1 MPYDSLLIYAY
12 GGPESMTEVPDFI
25 RSVTGGRVS
34 PERLAEV
41 QAHYAHFGGVSPMNG
56 AIRKF
61 MGLWRNNF
69 RKIPV
74 YFGACF
80 AEPGIEKTLRQMVSD
95 GRRNALVLI
104 PAPFVGY
111 QAAYHEK
118 LAAVRGGM
126 EFCPELTFIPPFSE
140 DRLFLK
146 AQGLAIA
153 ETLWEVFWEEF
164 KEAFEEALGEALN
177 EGASDQT
184 VLLFSVH
191 SLPVSLAQRSG
202 YEAAVRT
209 AFEAVKASCPSLDS
223 FLAWQSAAPGPVP
236 WLEPKTSE
244 MIREIAAK
252 YGPGTRVLLI
262 PFGFPFENM
271 EVVYDLDVEARTL
284 AESLGLTVHRVP
296 TIGWRPEFRAM
307 FFRFFQERSFS

>member
-12 GGPESMTEVPDFI
+12 GGPESMAEVPDFI

-34 PERLAEV
+34 AERLAEV
-41 QAHYAHFGGVSPMNG
+41 QTHYAMFGGVSPMNG
-56 AIRKF
+56 AIREF
-61 MGLWRNNF
+61 MRLWRVEHPEV
-69 RKIPV
+69 PV

-80 AEPGIEKTLRQMVSD
+80 AEPGLEKTLCQMVSD
-95 GRRNALVLI
+95 GRRNTLVLI

-118 LAAVRGGM
+118 LAAVRAGM
-126 EFCPELTFIPPFSE
+126 DFCPELTFIPPFSE
-140 DRLFLK
+140 DPLFLN
-146 AQGLAIA
+146 AQEKVISAGM
-153 ETLWEVFWEEF
+153 TLPESFQESLPSV
-164 KEAFEEALGEALN
+164 KNDAG
-177 EGASDQT
+177 SVVPVKT

-209 AFEAVKASCPSLDS
+209 AFEEVKARFPSVDS
-223 FLAWQSAAPGPVP
+223 YLAWQSAAPGPEP
-236 WLEPKTSE
+236 WLEPKTTE

-252 YGPGTRVLLI
+252 YGSRTRLLLI

-271 EVVYDLDVEARTL
+271 EVVYDLDVESRTL
-284 AESLGLTVHRVP
+284 AESLRLEFLRVP
-296 TIGWRPEFRAM
+296 TIGLMPEFRTM
-307 FFRFFQERSFS
+307 VFRFFQERSFS

>member
-12 GGPESMTEVPDFI
+12 GGPESMNEVPDFI

-34 PERLAEV
+34 AERLAEV
-41 QAHYAHFGGVSPMNG
+41 QTHYAHFSGVSPMNG
-56 AIRKF
+56 AIREF
-61 MGLWRNNF
+61 MRLWRTE
-69 RKIPV
+69 RPEIPV

-80 AEPGIEKTLRQMVSD
+80 AEPGLEKTLRQMVSD

-118 LAAVRGGM
+118 LAAVRAGM
-126 EFCPELTFIPPFSE
+126 DFCPELTFIPPFSE
-140 DRLFLK
+140 DPLFLNAQEK
-146 AQGLAIA
+146 AIS
-153 ETLWEVFWEEF
+153 
-164 KEAFEEALGEALN
+164 EALSEPADGP
-177 EGASDQT
+177 S

-209 AFEAVKASCPSLDS
+209 AFEAVKARFPSVDS
-223 FLAWQSAAPGPVP
+223 YLAWQSAAPGPIP
-236 WLEPKTSE
+236 WLEPKTAE
-244 MIREIAAK
+244 VIREIAAQ

-271 EVVYDLDVEARTL
+271 EVVYDLDVESRTL

-296 TIGWRPEFRAM
+296 TIGLRPEFRSM
-307 FFRFFQERSFS
+307 VFRFFQERSFS

>member
-12 GGPESMTEVPDFI
+12 GGPESMAEVPDFI

-34 PERLAEV
+34 AERLAEV

-56 AIRKF
+56 AIREF
-61 MGLWRNNF
+61 MRLWRAEHPE
-69 RKIPV
+69 IPV

-118 LAAVRGGM
+118 LAAVRAGM
-126 EFCPELTFIPPFSE
+126 DFCPELTFIPPFSE
-140 DRLFLK
+140 DPFFLN
-146 AQGLAIA
+146 AQEQAIA
-153 ETLWEVFWEEF
+153 E
-164 KEAFEEALGEALN
+164 ALSEPADGP
-177 EGASDQT
+177 S

-209 AFEAVKASCPSLDS
+209 AFEAVKARFPSVDS
-223 FLAWQSAAPGPVP
+223 YLAWQSAAPGPIP
-236 WLEPKTSE
+236 WLEPKTAE
-244 MIREIAAK
+244 VIREIAAQ
-252 YGPGTRVLLI
+252 YGPRTRVLLI

-271 EVVYDLDVEARTL
+271 EVVYDLDVESRTL
-284 AESLGLTVHRVP
+284 AESLALKVHRVP
-296 TIGWRPEFRAM
+296 TISLQPEFRAM
-307 FFRFFQERSFS
+307 VFCQIRKF

>member
-34 PERLAEV
+34 AERLAEV

-56 AIRKF
+56 AIREF
-61 MGLWRNNF
+61 MRLWRAENPE
-69 RKIPV
+69 IPV

-95 GRRNALVLI
+95 GRRNTLVLI

-118 LAAVRGGM
+118 LASVRAGM
-126 EFCPELTFIPPFSE
+126 DFCPELTFIPPFSE
-140 DRLFLK
+140 DPLFLK
-146 AQGLAIA
+146 AQEKVISAGM
-153 ETLWEVFWEEF
+153 TLPVSFQESLPSV
-164 KEAFEEALGEALN
+164 KNDAG
-177 EGASDQT
+177 SVVPVKT

-209 AFEAVKASCPSLDS
+209 AFEAVKGRFPEVDS

-236 WLEPKTSE
+236 WLEPKTTE
-244 MIREIAAK
+244 TIQEIAAH
-252 YGPGTRVLLI
+252 YGPETRLLLI

-271 EVVYDLDVEARTL
+271 EVAYDLDTEARTF
-284 AESLGLTVHRVP
+284 AESLRLEFLRVP
-296 TIGWRPEFRAM
+296 TIGLMPEFRTM
-307 FFRFFQERSFS
+307 VFRFFQERSFS

>member
-12 GGPESMTEVPDFI
+12 GGPESMAEVPDFI

-34 PERLAEV
+34 AERLAEV

-56 AIRKF
+56 AIREF
-61 MGLWRNNF
+61 MRFWRAEYP
-69 RKIPV
+69 KIPV

-80 AEPGIEKTLRQMVSD
+80 AKPGLEKTLRQMVSD

-111 QAAYHEK
+111 QTAYHEK
-118 LAAVRGGM
+118 LAAVRAGM
-126 EFCPELTFIPPFSE
+126 DFCPELTFIPPFSE
-140 DRLFLK
+140 DPFFLM
-146 AQGLAIA
+146 AQDLAIT
-153 ETLWEVFWEEF
+153 ETLLDS
-164 KEAFEEALGEALN
+164 LGKKIPMRP
-177 EGASDQT
+177 

-202 YEAAVRT
+202 YEAAVRK
-209 AFEAVKASCPSLDS
+209 AFEAVKARFPSVDS

-236 WLEPKTSE
+236 WLEPKTTE
-244 MIREIAAK
+244 TIQEIAAH
-252 YGPGTRVLLI
+252 YGPGTRLLLI

-271 EVVYDLDVEARTL
+271 EVVYDLDVESRTL

-296 TIGWRPEFRAM
+296 TIGLMPEFRTM
-307 FFRFFQERSFS
+307 VFRFFQERSFS

>member
-12 GGPESMTEVPDFI
+12 GGPESMAEVPDFI

-34 PERLAEV
+34 AERLAEV

-56 AIRKF
+56 AIREF
-61 MGLWRNNF
+61 MRLWRAEHPE
-69 RKIPV
+69 IPV

-118 LAAVRGGM
+118 LAAVRAGLD
-126 EFCPELTFIPPFSE
+126 FCPELTFIPPFSE
-140 DRLFLK
+140 DPLFLK
-146 AQGLAIA
+146 AQEQVIS
-153 ETLWEVFWEEF
+153 
-164 KEAFEEALGEALN
+164 EALSEPA
-177 EGASDQT
+177 

-202 YEAAVRT
+202 YEAAVCT
-209 AFEAVKASCPSLDS
+209 AFEAVKARFPSVDS
-223 FLAWQSAAPGPVP
+223 YLAWQSAAPGPIP

-252 YGPGTRVLLI
+252 YGPGTRLLLI

-271 EVVYDLDVEARTL
+271 EVVYDLDVESRTL
-284 AESLGLTVHRVP
+284 STSLGLIFHRVP
-296 TIGWRPEFRAM
+296 TIDLMPYFRTM
-307 FFRFFQERSFS
+307 VFRYLQEKTNF

>member
-12 GGPESMTEVPDFI
+12 GGPESMAEVPDFI

-34 PERLAEV
+34 AERLAEV

-111 QAAYHEK
+111 QTAYHEK
-118 LAAVRGGM
+118 LAAVRAGM
-126 EFCPELTFIPPFSE
+126 DFCPELTFIPPFSE
-140 DRLFLK
+140 DPFFLM
-146 AQGLAIA
+146 AQDLAIT
-153 ETLWEVFWEEF
+153 ETLLDS
-164 KEAFEEALGEALN
+164 LGKKAPMRP
-177 EGASDQT
+177 
-184 VLLFSVH
+184 VLLFSV
-191 SLPVSLAQRSG
+191 RK
-202 YEAAVRT
+202 
-209 AFEAVKASCPSLDS
+209 AFEAVKARFPSVDS
-223 FLAWQSAAPGPVP
+223 YLAWQSAAPGPIP
-236 WLEPKTSE
+236 WLEPKTAE
-244 MIREIAAK
+244 VIREIAAQ

-271 EVVYDLDVEARTL
+271 EVVYDLDVESRTL
-284 AESLGLTVHRVP
+284 AESLGLKVHRVP
-296 TIGWRPEFRAM
+296 TIGLRPEFRAM
-307 FFRFFQERSFS
+307 VFSQIRKI

>member
-12 GGPESMTEVPDFI
+12 GGPESMAEVPDFI

-34 PERLAEV
+34 AERLAEV

-80 AEPGIEKTLRQMVSD
+80 AEPGLEKTLRQMVSD
-95 GRRNALVLI
+95 GRRNTLVLI

-118 LAAVRGGM
+118 LAAVRAGM
-126 EFCPELTFIPPFSE
+126 DFCPELTFIPPFSE
-140 DRLFLK
+140 DPFFLM
-146 AQGLAIA
+146 AQHLAIT
-153 ETLWEVFWEEF
+153 ETLLDS
-164 KEAFEEALGEALN
+164 LGKKVPMRP
-177 EGASDQT
+177 

-209 AFEAVKASCPSLDS
+209 AFEAVKARFPSVDS

-236 WLEPKTSE
+236 WLEPKTTVT
-244 MIREIAAK
+244 IQEIAAK
-252 YGPGTRVLLI
+252 YGPGTRLLLI

-271 EVVYDLDVEARTL
+271 EVVYDLDVEAWTL
-284 AESLGLTVHRVP
+284 AKSLGLKVYRVP
-296 TIGWRPEFRAM
+296 TVGLRPEFRAM
-307 FFRFFQERSFS
+307 VLRFFHERSFS